1 MSIVLQS
8 FSCCGKHQN
17 QIQIHFDYL
26 GQEWA
31 AAVVAAV
38 AAAVGY
44 FHCFGPQYQLLQFGG
59 DDLHRLAGHLADPL
73 VENHCCSCSEPLSL
87 PRQQTN
93 GYSEVVHCT
102 HQH

>member
-8 FSCCGKHQN
+8 FSCWGKHQN

-31 AAVVAAV
+31 AAVVSVVV

-59 DDLHRLAGHLADPL
+59 DDLHRLAGHLAGQL
-73 VENHCCSCSEPLSL
+73 VENHCSCLEHLSL
-87 PRQQTN
+87 LRQPAN
-93 GYSEVVHCT
+93 GYSEVVHCI
-102 HQH
+102 HQR